1 MDDRNIILDQ
11 RYRLLEMIGDG
22 GMARVYRAHD
32 AQLDRIVAVKLLHP
46 TLEDQADVMRR
57 FEREARLVARL
68 SHPHIV
74 AIHDVGRD
82 GETRYLVMEYV
93 ASGSLRRLLR
103 AGPLP
108 LAQVVTIMEQLGQAL
123 DVAHAQGVVHR
134 DIKPENVLLTAA
146 GEVKVSDFGIAH
158 ALSQEDHATTGT
170 TGLMFGS
177 VAYVSPEQALGE
189 PVTARSDVYS
199 SGVMLYEM
207 LTGQP
212 PFAGTSALAT
222 AMAHLTQDA
231 APPRALTPGLPAGVD
246 AVTLR
251 ALDKASERR
260 YPSGAALS
268 AALAEA
274 VEDGAVPV
282 YAPTPAMAV
291 IRRGPAPELSG
302 ATAARAGRRGRPS
315 VARTLGTRRLTATAT
330 FLLLGAGTIY
340 AVQGRQH
347 DATSTNTAQ
356 AAPAPHAAARGDQPA
371 GDMTARRVGA
381 LQAVA
386 PRASTT
392 PVAQP
397 PTPLGRPARRQMD
410 VAHTATPPGVPA
422 GTTGTAGA
430 AGTTGSRGHGTP
442 TPFSRVSA
450 AVRRVPRGDVRRA
463 MAQLGAVA
471 SARPR
476 PADTAILGPT
486 ATALPPTPTPTVPP
500 TPTPTTPQ
508 TPTKAPRPSG
518 TTVLR
523 PTPATSSQKDASPA
537 SVAIRRRTVRK
548 RTVRPITVTDR
559 GQPDA
564 TVMAGQERRKAA
576 GSTHLVAPTN
586 HTRPVHV
593 SAHWTNRRPSV
604 PAAQRAGQS
613 RRRGQQAQ
621 RGKGHDGA
629 TRHVAIVRRA
639 APPPAPQAPIA
650 PKSPAV
656 APIGAIRLA
665 PTTTPVPSASTPM
678 ATATLM
684 ATATATPVPTAI
696 TARASTGWPHKGR
709 PTPSRPRPVA
719 TAPAGSAHSELPTQV
734 ARPTSAHRPSG
745 PQREAR
751 KRHVV
756 ARRGRGSRA
765 TAGAHHPPPAP
776 AATAPGVNP
785 QSGAPALKPTPRPTV
800 PSAGSSAPT
809 APTPV
814 RVMPARPATATSTP
828 AHPQSAPAAP
838 ATAAPQRATSGPP
851 SRTPEPSNATS
862 DASKPP
868 TAIHVPPTDAP
879 KPPTA
884 TAVPP
889 TATPEDKKDKDKKP
903 KPTPKAGDQQD
914 GTPVPNNHG
923 DGHGDATLV
932 DH

>member
-158 ALSQEDHATTGT
+158 ALSQEDQATTGT

-410 VAHTATPPGVPA
+410 VAHTAAPPGVPA

-486 ATALPPTPTPTVPP
+486 ATALPPTPTPTVPPTPTPTVPPTPTPTVPP

-604 PAAQRAGQS
+604 PAAQQAGQS
-613 RRRGQQAQ
+613 RRRQM
-621 RGKGHDGA
+621 
-629 TRHVAIVRRA
+629 T
-639 APPPAPQAPIA
+639 
-650 PKSPAV
+650 
-656 APIGAIRLA
+656 
-665 PTTTPVPSASTPM
+665 
-678 ATATLM
+678 
-684 ATATATPVPTAI
+684 PTARH
-696 TARASTGWPHKGR
+696 AMSRSCAVPHR
-709 PTPSRPRPVA
+709 PLHPRRPSLPSRP
-719 TAPAGSAHSELPTQV
+719 
-734 ARPTSAHRPSG
+734 
-745 PQREAR
+745 
-751 KRHVV
+751 
-756 ARRGRGSRA
+756 
-765 TAGAHHPPPAP
+765 
-776 AATAPGVNP
+776 
-785 QSGAPALKPTPRPTV
+785 QSL
-800 PSAGSSAPT
+800 
-809 APTPV
+809 
-814 RVMPARPATATSTP
+814 
-828 AHPQSAPAAP
+828 Q
-838 ATAAPQRATSGPP
+838 
-851 SRTPEPSNATS
+851 
-862 DASKPP
+862 
-868 TAIHVPPTDAP
+868 
-879 KPPTA
+879 
-884 TAVPP
+884 
-889 TATPEDKKDKDKKP
+889 
-903 KPTPKAGDQQD
+903 
-914 GTPVPNNHG
+914 
-923 DGHGDATLV
+923 
-932 DH
+932 